1 MKVNIIIE
9 FENVSFTYNK
19 KDELVLR
26 NVTFSVK
33 KGELIA
39 FVGRNGAGKTTLI
52 KHINGLLKPA
62 EGEVRVNTEN
72 IIKKPIS
79 EMAKIVGLAFQN
91 PNHQLFAE
99 TVKKELEFGPKNL
112 GIDKE
117 EREKIVQDV
126 VKQFNITHLLERSP
140 LELSGGERR
149 LVSIASVLTMN
160 QQILVLDEPSFGQDY
175 RQKEML
181 GNYLKE
187 LSDNGMTIIVV
198 SHDIDFILEYIP
210 RVIVLL
216 QGEIIA
222 DGATVDILS
231 DDDLI
236 RKSDLD
242 RPILL
247 DLVDSIKSKYPEFQP
262 FLKETMIADNLL
274 TILTR
279 EKTMKGVSM

>member
-1 MKVNIIIE
+1 MNIIIE

-274 TILTR
+274 IILTR